1 MLISTHR
8 AGGSME
14 KWRKHWAGTTYL
26 CGLDILLCKIRMLNQ
41 MSLKV
46 PSTLNL
52 CGALEESVFI

>member
-1 MLISTHR
+1 
-8 AGGSME
+8 ME